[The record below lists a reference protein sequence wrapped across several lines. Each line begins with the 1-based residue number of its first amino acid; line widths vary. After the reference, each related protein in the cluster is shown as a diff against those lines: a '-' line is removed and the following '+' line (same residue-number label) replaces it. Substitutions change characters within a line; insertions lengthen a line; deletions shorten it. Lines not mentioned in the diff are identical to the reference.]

1 MCEKYKS
8 RKKLK
13 CWSFDHGHLSWH
25 LLKSSNVHQVE
36 VCVTRFHSTTAKKAA
51 MATHEHCFNLNE
63 QYESMRAPAICY

>member
-13 CWSFDHGHLSWH
+13 CWSFDYGHLSWH

-36 VCVTRFHSTTAKKAA
+36 VCVMGFHSTTAKKLLWQH
-51 MATHEHCFNLNE
+51 MNTVLTLMNN
-63 QYESMRAPAICY
+63 MKV